1 MSAQHSRSALLAGLL
16 TAALFTP
23 AWTADG
29 VAVEPEATGTEQ
41 VVAMAGSSA
50 SQAGPVVAR
59 ESLASE
65 ASGRTAAVLGESQP
79 TRGYGNPGVGKSRAG
94 TRAGATYNRP
104 AHRYSL
110 MLGIGY

>member
-1 MSAQHSRSALLAGLL
+1 MVALHSRSALFAGLL

-23 AWTADG
+23 AWSAD
-29 VAVEPEATGTEQ
+29 VAAEPEATGTEQ

-50 SQAGPVVAR
+50 SHAGPVVAR

-65 ASGRTAAVLGESQP
+65 ASGQTMVVLGESQP
-79 TRGYGNPGVGKSRAG
+79 TRSYGNPGVGKPHAR
-94 TRAGATYNRP
+94 TRGGVAYNRP
-104 AHRYSL
+104 THRYSL